1 MIIPTEEI
9 KKVHKFIFE
18 HGCIVVEDK
27 PTFEEH
33 PMIDVTNHKVMK
45 IVKSMT
51 SKGLLNRRFVWNHA
65 YYTINDAG
73 IAWLRKKLFLE
84 NTEYPA
90 THAGL
95 GAVPSKKEEVAA
107 EEAPAFRR

>member
-45 IVKSMT
+45 VVRSMT
-51 SKGLLNRRFVWNHA
+51 SKGLLDRRFIWNHA
-65 YYTINDAG
+65 YYTVNDAG
-73 IAWLRKKLFLE
+73 ITWLRKKLFLD

-90 THAGL
+90 THTAL
-95 GAVPSKKEEVAA
+95 AAMPEKDEPATEET
-107 EEAPAFRR
+107 PTFRR